1 MHVDRRL
8 FLATLGV
15 GSLKIMSSEE
25 KADALEHYMIEQLDG
40 GAEDS
45 DLQQGRNRQQ
55 DGRWTPRGIGGLFR
69 PRRQGQEFE
78 PMPDKPT
85 LHDFFRLRFAPANH
99 VLQSATHAM
108 KNDQPEQT
116 ILACLL
122 HDTVLN
128 LIKPDH
134 GDWGAQLYGP
144 YVAEEIS
151 WGIKF
156 HAPLRF
162 YADESVGYEYPEMYN
177 RMFGEDYV
185 PSEITA
191 KKHEFAR
198 NHKWYMHA
206 RRVTLNDKYAFERG
220 VQVSIDP
227 FEDIIGRH
235 FKQPKEGLG
244 NDDGAS
250 AHMWRTIANPNRPL

>member
-128 LIKPDH
+128 LIKP
-134 GDWGAQLYGP
+134 A
-144 YVAEEIS
+144 
-151 WGIKF
+151 
-156 HAPLRF
+156 LR
-162 YADESVGYEYPEMYN
+162 
-177 RMFGEDYV
+177 
-185 PSEITA
+185 
-191 KKHEFAR
+191 
-198 NHKWYMHA
+198 
-206 RRVTLNDKYAFERG
+206 
-220 VQVSIDP
+220 
-227 FEDIIGRH
+227 GRLSCH
-235 FKQPKEGLG
+235 L
-244 NDDGAS
+244 
-250 AHMWRTIANPNRPL
+250 

>member
-1 MHVDRRL
+1 MIVDRRI
-8 FLATLGV
+8 FLASLGV
-15 GSLKIMSSEE
+15 GSLKLMSPED
-25 KADALEHYMIEQLDG
+25 KADALEHYMIDQLDG
-40 GAEDS
+40 GAEDA

-55 DGRWTPRGIGGLFR
+55 DGARSPRGIGSLFR
-69 PRRQGQEFE
+69 PRVGEFE

-85 LHDFFRLRFAPANH
+85 FQDFFRLRFAPGNH
-99 VLQSATHAM
+99 VLQSAQHAM
-108 KNDQPEQT
+108 DTGQPEYT

-144 YVAEEIS
+144 YVPEEIS
-151 WGIKF
+151 WGIKY

-162 YADESVGYEYPEMYN
+162 YPDEEVGYEYPEMYN

-185 PSEITA
+185 PSDIT
-191 KKHEFAR
+191 KRKHEFAKK
-198 NHKWYMHA
+198 HKWYMHA
-206 RRVTLNDKYAFERG
+206 RRITLNDKYAFEAG
-220 VQVSIDP
+220 KTVSIEP

-235 FKQPKEGLG
+235 FKVPEEGLG
-244 NDDGAS
+244 NDTMS
-250 AHMWRTIANPNRPL
+250 PSSHMWRTIANPNRPL